1 MIERKRT
8 VLEVKGIDTF
18 YGLSHILFGVS
29 LEIKEG
35 EVLSF
40 LGRNGAGKTT
50 TIRSIAGLTPPKSGS
65 IYFLDEDI
73 AKKPAHIIAR
83 KGIRCAFSDKRVF
96 GDLTIR
102 ENLEIGRRDLAAE
115 GRKKIWDY
123 DKIYDLFPVLEK
135 YENRWAKTLSGGEQ
149 QMLCVA
155 SALMGNP
162 KLLLLDEPTT
172 GLSPVIINTMGEHII
187 KLKDEGI
194 SILLAEQNVKFA
206 MELGDRCYII
216 DTGEVRFHGSFD
228 ELSKNEYVMR
238 TFLAV

>member
-1 MIERKRT
+1 LIEGKRT
-8 VLEVKGIDTF
+8 VLEIKGIDTF
-18 YGLSHILFGVS
+18 YELSHILFGVS

-35 EVLSF
+35 EVLSL

-50 TIRSIAGLTPPKSGS
+50 TIRSISGLTPPKSGS
-65 IYFLDEDI
+65 IYFLGEDI

-83 KGIRCAFSDKRVF
+83 KGIRCAFSDKRAF

-102 ENLEIGRRDLAAE
+102 ENLEIGRRDFSTE
-115 GRKKIWDY
+115 GSKKIWDY
-123 DKIYDLFPVLEK
+123 DKVYDLFPVLKK
-135 YENRWAKTLSGGEQ
+135 YEKRWAKTLSGGEQ

-172 GLSPVIINTMGEHII
+172 GLSPVIINTMSEHILR
-187 KLKDEGI
+187 LKDEGI

-206 MELGDRCYII
+206 MELGDRFYII
-216 DTGEVRFHGSFD
+216 DTGGVRFHGTLD
-228 ELSKNEYVMR
+228 ELSSNDYVMR
-238 TFLAV
+238 TYLAV